1 MLMAERVSNLCSLYR
16 ACFCRYILHT
26 NKRCRLFFV
35 SKVNGQFENV
45 FLKRKKDNFRLPNNI
60 IRHNY
65 IFAMFGFTD
74 LESNFVCFQLKRFAL
89 SRGNNPLI
97 LSTFTNS
104 TQGLSDAKTV
114 AIEIQ
119 FHR

>member
-1 MLMAERVSNLCSLYR
+1 
-16 ACFCRYILHT
+16 
-26 NKRCRLFFV
+26 
-35 SKVNGQFENV
+35 
-45 FLKRKKDNFRLPNNI
+45 
-60 IRHNY
+60 
-65 IFAMFGFTD
+65 MFGFTD